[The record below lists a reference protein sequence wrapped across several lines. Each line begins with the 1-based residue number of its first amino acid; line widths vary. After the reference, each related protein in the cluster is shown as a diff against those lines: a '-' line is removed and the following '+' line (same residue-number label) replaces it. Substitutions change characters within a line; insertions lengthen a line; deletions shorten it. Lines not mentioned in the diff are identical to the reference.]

1 MFFWVTALAS
11 FHKSQFFWK
20 KHIQEH
26 AHFHA
31 EKSHF
36 WPPKI
41 LFQEALDW
49 LGTTALSYNIVIYI
63 FLTVRI
69 LDKLGFYVSAT
80 YGEFI
85 EVNVDII

>member
-1 MFFWVTALAS
+1 
-11 FHKSQFFWK
+11 
-20 KHIQEH
+20 
-26 AHFHA
+26 
-31 EKSHF
+31 
-36 WPPKI
+36 

-49 LGTTALSYNIVIYI
+49 LGTAALSYNIVIYI